1 VKVFRYSAWDGTQK
15 EFTLDPDKA
24 LEALSDLMMH
34 GLNVR
39 EAMQYMRHYGFDL
52 AGQDFRVMGMQELM
66 AELRKQMRQML
77 DRYNMDK
84 ATDEL
89 RKRFDQ
95 LVQREE
101 QAVREQHGY
110 ESRKMNDFLER
121 RHEAGEQLSQAIER
135 FSDYE
140 FEDADAAEAYEQ
152 LKRELERLRALEEFL
167 KQHKER
173 FRGRTPADYP
183 TAQQIR
189 EQMQRAEQMMQALQS
204 GRFDQ
209 IDPQQLGEML
219 GESAS
224 RSLIMLRDL
233 ESTLRERGYLR
244 TRDGQDELT
253 PSAVRKIGAQA
264 LASVYASLRKGRQGS
279 HDTTSAGVALPRPD
293 ETRSYQFGDSLD
305 IDVVRSVLNGLRRE
319 AREPNIGTA
328 PALRGGAA
336 SPDGRRRRAP
346 RLSVDD
352 LEVRER
358 DFSTQAT
365 TVLLLD
371 LSWSMS
377 FEGRFPAAKRV
388 ALAMHQL
395 IRTQFPRDHF
405 FVVGFST
412 RAREL
417 RVEELPE
424 TTWDP
429 GDPFTNLQ
437 EGLMVAERLIVKHPS
452 PSPQILVITDGQ
464 PTAYFI
470 GEELHV
476 EWPSGYGGISPRAVA
491 QTLKQ
496 VQRITQ
502 RGITINTFMLHDSP
516 ELVGFVERMT
526 EINRGRALFTDPQ
539 RLGSFVMVDHMA
551 HRRQRR

>member
-1 VKVFRYSAWDGTQK
+1 VKVFLYSRWDGTQS
-15 EFTLDPDKA
+15 EWTLDADKA
-24 LEALSDLMMH
+24 LDAVSDLMMQ

-39 EAMQYMRHYGFDL
+39 EAMQYMRQYGFDL
-52 AGQDFRVMGMQELM
+52 AGQDFRVMGVQELM
-66 AELRKQMRQML
+66 HELRKQAREL
-77 DRYNMDK
+77 FERYDMSQ

-89 RKRFDQ
+89 RERFDE
-95 LVQREE
+95 LTAMEE
-101 QAVREQHGY
+101 QTLREKHGF
-110 ESRKMNDFLER
+110 ESRKMNDFLDR
-121 RHEAGEQLSQAIER
+121 RHSPAEKLSQQIEK

-140 FEDADAAEAYEQ
+140 FENEEAGEAYAE
-152 LKRELERLRALEEFL
+152 LKQELDRLKALEEFL
-167 KQHKER
+167 KQYKDY
-173 FRGRTPADYP
+173 FRGKTPADYE
-183 TAQQIR
+183 TAQQVR
-189 EQMQRAEQMMQALQS
+189 QELQATEQMMRALQE
-204 GRFDQ
+204 GKFEQ
-209 IDPQQLGEML
+209 VDPQQLGELL
-219 GESAS
+219 GPNAS

-233 ESTLRERGYLR
+233 ESSLRDRGYLR

-253 PSAVRKIGAQA
+253 PAAVRRIGAQA
-264 LASVYASLRKGRQGS
+264 LAQVYGSLRKGRQGS
-279 HDTTSAGVALPRPD
+279 HETVSTGVSLPRPD
-293 ETRSYQFGDSLD
+293 ETRPYQFGDSLD
-305 IDVVRSVLNGLRRE
+305 VDVVKSVLNSLQRE
-319 AREPNIGTA
+319 AKLGVER
-328 PALRGGAA
+328 
-336 SPDGRRRRAP
+336 DGKGV
-346 RLSVDD
+346 RLSLDD
-352 LEVRER
+352 IEVREK
-358 DFSTQAT
+358 DFSTQST

-377 FEGRFPAAKRV
+377 FEDRFPAAKRV

-395 IRTQFPRDHF
+395 IRTKFPRDHF
-405 FVVGFST
+405 SVVGFST

-417 RVEELPE
+417 QAQELPE
-424 TTWDP
+424 ITWDP

-437 EGLMVAERLIVKHPS
+437 EGLMVAERLITKHPS

-470 GEELHV
+470 NEELHV

-539 RLGSFVMVDHMA
+539 KLGSYVMVDHLA
-551 HRRQRR
+551 HRRKRR

>member
-1 VKVFRYSAWDGTQK
+1 VKIFRYSRWDGTQQEWK
-15 EFTLDPDKA
+15 LDAEQA
-24 LEALSDLMMH
+24 LDALTDLMMH
-34 GLNVR
+34 GLSAR
-39 EAMQYMRHYGFDL
+39 DAMQHMRQYGFDL
-52 AGQDFRVMGMQELM
+52 AGQDFRVMGTQELIS
-66 AELRKQMRQML
+66 ELRKQARQAFEK
-77 DRYNMDK
+77 YNMRS
-84 ATDEL
+84 AQDEL
-89 RKRFDQ
+89 RSRLDQ
-95 LVQREE
+95 LLGNEE
-101 QAVREQHGY
+101 QTVRENHGF

-121 RHEAGEQLSQAIER
+121 RHRPSERLSQSIEN

-140 FEDADAAEAYEQ
+140 FENEDSAAEYEE
-152 LKRELERLRALEEFL
+152 LKGELDRLRALEDFL
-167 KQHKER
+167 KR
-173 FRGRTPADYP
+173 YGDYFRGRTPADYE
-183 TAQQIR
+183 TAQKIR
-189 EQMQRAEQMMQALQS
+189 EQLEATERMLRALQE

-209 IDPQQLGEML
+209 IDPQQLGELL
-219 GESAS
+219 GPNAA
-224 RSLIMLRDL
+224 RSMIMLRDL
-233 ESTLRERGYLR
+233 EPRLRERGYLR

-253 PSAVRKIGAQA
+253 PAAVRRIGAQA
-264 LASVYASLRKGRQGS
+264 LAQVYSQLRKGRQGS
-279 HDTTSAGVALPRPD
+279 HETTSSGVSLTRPD
-293 ETRSYQFGDSLD
+293 ETRPYRFGDALD
-305 IDVVRSVLNGLRRE
+305 LDVVRSVLNGVRRQ
-319 AREPNIGTA
+319 ARD
-328 PALRGGAA
+328 GAA
-336 SPDGRRRRAP
+336 PSGPGIELA
-346 RLSVDD
+346 VDD
-352 LEVRER
+352 LEVREK
-358 DFSTQAT
+358 DFSTQST

-405 FVVGFST
+405 FIVGFST

-417 RVEELPE
+417 QVQELPE
-424 TTWDP
+424 VTWDP

-437 EGLMVAERLIVKHPS
+437 EGLMVAERLISKNPS

-470 GEELHV
+470 DDELHV

-526 EINRGRALFTDPQ
+526 EINHGRALFTDPA
-539 RLGSFVMVDHMA
+539 RLGSFVLVDHLA
-551 HRRQRR
+551 HRRRRR

>member
-1 VKVFRYSAWDGTQK
+1 VKVFRYSRWDGTQEEWK
-15 EFTLDPDKA
+15 LDAERA
-24 LEALSDLMMH
+24 LDALSDLMMH
-34 GLNVR
+34 GLTAR
-39 EAMQYMRHYGFDL
+39 EAMQHMRQYGFDL
-52 AGQDFRVMGMQELM
+52 AGQDFRVMGTQELIS
-66 AELRKQMRQML
+66 ELRKQARQAFE
-77 DRYNMDK
+77 RYNMRNAQD
-84 ATDEL
+84 DL
-89 RKRFDQ
+89 RSRLDQ
-95 LVQREE
+95 LLGDEE
-101 QAVREQHGY
+101 QTLRDRHGF

-121 RHEAGEQLSQAIER
+121 RHTTSERLSQAIER
-135 FSDYE
+135 FAEYE
-140 FEDADAAEAYEQ
+140 FEIEDAAAAFEE
-152 LKRELERLRALEEFL
+152 LRSELERLRALEEFL
-167 KQHKER
+167 KRYGEY
-173 FRGRTPADYP
+173 FRGRTPADYE
-183 TAQQIR
+183 TAQRIR
-189 EQMQRAEQMMQALQS
+189 EQLEATERMLRALQE

-209 IDPQQLGEML
+209 VDPQQLGELL
-219 GESAS
+219 GPNAA
-224 RSLIMLRDL
+224 RSMIMLRDL
-233 ESTLRERGYLR
+233 EPSLRDRGYLR

-253 PSAVRKIGAQA
+253 PAAVRRIGAQA
-264 LASVYASLRKGRQGS
+264 LAQVYSQLRKGRQGS
-279 HDTTSAGVALPRPD
+279 HETSSSGVSLPRPD
-293 ETRSYQFGDSLD
+293 ETRPYRFGDALD
-305 IDVVRSVLNGLRRE
+305 LDVVRSVLNGVRRQ
-319 AREPNIGTA
+319 ARAGTA
-328 PALRGGAA
+328 ARGGSGIELA
-336 SPDGRRRRAP
+336 
-346 RLSVDD
+346 LDD
-352 LEVRER
+352 LEVREK
-358 DFSTQAT
+358 DFSTQST

-417 RVEELPE
+417 QVRELPE
-424 TTWDP
+424 VTWDP

-437 EGLMVAERLIVKHPS
+437 EGLMVAERLIGKHPS

-470 GEELHV
+470 NEELHV

-526 EINRGRALFTDPQ
+526 EINHGRALFTDPA
-539 RLGSFVMVDHMA
+539 RLGSFVMVDHLA
-551 HRRQRR
+551 HRRGRR

>member
-1 VKVFRYSAWDGTQK
+1 MKVVRYSRWDGTQS
-15 EFTLDPDKA
+15 EFSLDADQA
-24 LEALSDLMMH
+24 LDAVSDLMMH

-39 EAMQYMRHYGFDL
+39 EAMQYMRQYGFDL
-52 AGQDFRVMGMQELM
+52 AGQDFRVMGAQELM
-66 AELRKQMRQML
+66 HELRKQAREL
-77 DRYNMDK
+77 LERYDLRH

-89 RKRFDQ
+89 RERWNE
-95 LVQREE
+95 LSALEE
-101 QAVREQHGY
+101 QTLRERHGY
-110 ESRKMNDFLER
+110 ESSKMNDFLER
-121 RHEAGEQLSQAIER
+121 RHSTGQRLSDQIER

-140 FEDADAAEAYEQ
+140 FENEDSSEAYQE
-152 LKRELERLRALEEFL
+152 LKQELDRLKALEDFL
-167 KQHKER
+167 QRYQNH
-173 FRGRTPADYP
+173 FRGRTQADYQ
-183 TAQQIR
+183 TAQRIR
-189 EQMQRAEQMMQALQS
+189 EQLEATEQLMQALQE

-209 IDPQQLGEML
+209 VDPQQLGELL
-219 GESAS
+219 GQNAS

-233 ESTLRERGYLR
+233 ESSLRERGYLR

-253 PSAVRKIGAQA
+253 PTAVRRIGAQA
-264 LASVYASLRKGRQGS
+264 LAQVYSSLRKGRQGG
-279 HDTTSAGVALPRPD
+279 HETNAAGVSLPRPD
-293 ETRSYQFGDSLD
+293 ETRPYRFGDSLD
-305 IDVVRSVLNGLRRE
+305 VDVVKSVLNGLRRE
-319 AREPNIGTA
+319 AKRGEHT
-328 PALRGGAA
+328 RGG
-336 SPDGRRRRAP
+336 SGI
-346 RLSVDD
+346 RLELDD
-352 LEVRER
+352 IVVREQ
-358 DFSTQAT
+358 DFTTQST

-377 FEGRFPAAKRV
+377 FEDRFPAAKRV

-405 FVVGFST
+405 SVVGFST

-417 RVEELPE
+417 RPQELPE
-424 TTWDP
+424 ITWDP

-437 EGLMVAERLIVKHPS
+437 EGLMVAERLIAKHPS

-464 PTAYFI
+464 PTAYFVDN
-470 GEELHV
+470 ELHV

-526 EINRGRALFTDPQ
+526 EINHGRALFTDPQ
-539 RLGSFVMVDHMA
+539 KLGSYVMVDHLA
-551 HRRQRR
+551 HRRKRR

>member
-1 VKVFRYSAWDGTQK
+1 VKVYRYSAWDGTQQ
-15 EFTLDPDKA
+15 EFKLDPDKA

-52 AGQDFRVMGMQELM
+52 AGQDFRVMGLQELM
-66 AELRKQMRQML
+66 AELRKQMRQMF
-77 DRYNMDK
+77 DRYNLNQ
-84 ATDEL
+84 ATGDL
-89 RKRFDQ
+89 QKRFDE

-101 QAVREQHGY
+101 QAVRDQHGY

-121 RHEAGEQLSQAIER
+121 RHGPDEKLSQKIER
-135 FSDYE
+135 FADYE
-140 FEDADAAEAYEQ
+140 FEDAQAGEAYEE
-152 LKRELERLRALEEFL
+152 LKQELERLRALEEFIGKH
-167 KQHKER
+167 KQR
-173 FRGRTPADYP
+173 FRGKTPADYE
-183 TAQQIR
+183 TAQRIR
-189 EQMQRAEQMMQALQS
+189 EQLQNASQMMQALQS
-204 GRFDQ
+204 GQFDQ
-209 IDPQQLGEML
+209 IDPQQLGELL
-219 GESAS
+219 GEGAS

-233 ESTLRERGYLR
+233 ESSLRERGYLR

-253 PSAVRKIGAQA
+253 PAAVRRIGAQA

-279 HDTTSAGVALPRPD
+279 HDTTAAGVALPRPD
-293 ETRSYQFGDSLD
+293 ETRPYRFGDALD
-305 IDVVRSVLNGLRRE
+305 LDVVRSVMNGLRRQ
-319 AREPNIGTA
+319 AREPVG
-328 PALRGGAA
+328 RGGR
-336 SPDGRRRRAP
+336 GI
-346 RLSVDD
+346 RLELDD

-358 DFSTQAT
+358 DFSTQST

-464 PTAYFI
+464 PTAYFL

-496 VQRITQ
+496 VQRVTQ

-539 RLGSFVMVDHMA
+539 RLGSFVMVDHLA

>member
-1 VKVFRYSAWDGTQK
+1 MKIHRYSRWDGTHE
-15 EFTLDPDKA
+15 EFA
-24 LEALSDLMMH
+24 LEADRALDAVSDLMMH
-34 GLNVR
+34 GLSAR
-39 EAMQYMRHYGFDL
+39 EAVQYMRHYGFEL
-52 AGQDFRVMGMQELM
+52 GGQDFRVMGTQELM
-66 AELRKQMRQML
+66 AELRKQARGLQDEYNLNAATSGLEQKL
-77 DRYNMDK
+77 D
-84 ATDEL
+84 AL
-89 RKRFDQ
+89 
-95 LVQREE
+95 LAREE
-101 QAVREQHGY
+101 AALREHHGY

-121 RHEAGEQLSQAIER
+121 RHAPAGNLSDAIER
-135 FSDYE
+135 FGDYE
-140 FEDADAAEAYEQ
+140 FEDEQAGADYED
-152 LKRELERLRALEEFL
+152 LAGELERLRALEQFVEQY
-167 KQHKER
+167 KDQ
-173 FRGRTPADYP
+173 FRGRTAADYP
-183 TAQQIR
+183 IAQRIR
-189 EQMQRAEQMMQALQS
+189 EQMQRIDQAMQALSS
-204 GRFDQ
+204 GNFEQ
-209 IDPQQLGEML
+209 VDPQQLGELL
-219 GESAS
+219 GQSAS
-224 RSLIMLRDL
+224 RSLIVLRDL
-233 ESTLRERGYLR
+233 ESSMRDRGYLR

-253 PSAVRKIGAQA
+253 PAAVRRIGAQA

-279 HDTTSAGVALPRPD
+279 HDTTATGVALPRPD
-293 ETRSYQFGDSLD
+293 ETRPYRFGDALD
-305 IDVVRSVLNGLRRE
+305 LDVVRSVLNGVRRE
-319 AREPNIGTA
+319 LREA
-328 PALRGGAA
+328 PGAGRGSRGL
-336 SPDGRRRRAP
+336 

-358 DFSTQAT
+358 DFSTQST

-417 RVEELPE
+417 NVQELPE
-424 TTWDP
+424 VSWDP

-437 EGLMVAERLIVKHPS
+437 EGLMLAERLIVRHPS

-464 PTAYFI
+464 PTAYFV
-470 GEELHV
+470 EQELHV
-476 EWPSGYGGISPRAVA
+476 EWPSGHGGISPRAVA

-496 VQRITQ
+496 VQRITR

-539 RLGSFVMVDHMA
+539 RLGSFVMVDHLA